1 VIHWIYFTPL
11 RTHGE
16 PWRQVVMWTSG
27 VAFVLAVSGMVLGIL
42 RLRLKR
48 RYGGGRLSPYKGWAG
63 WHHWLGLG
71 IGTLTITWL
80 FSGWLSVT
88 PFGLFS
94 SPGLSEQEREA
105 FAGGPLGSADLS
117 IAAGQLLRGR
127 DDVVEAEWRRVD
139 GGLYLSVLTRTG
151 RALVDAQNGVALT
164 GLPQEVLQH
173 AVQAMRPSVPLQAE
187 MLSSGDDYYYT
198 HHQEARLPVLRARF
212 RQPEEPVVY
221 VSAAEG
227 KIVEYVDN
235 TSKWNRWLFN
245 ALHQL
250 DLPPLRIRPVWD
262 VLVISLCALGAI
274 LAATGLVLGWRR
286 LRR

>member
-1 VIHWIYFTPL
+1 
-11 RTHGE
+11 
-16 PWRQVVMWTSG
+16 MWTSG
-27 VAFVLAVSGMVLGIL
+27 VAFVLVVSGMVLGIL

-94 SPGLSEQEREA
+94 SPGLSEQERQA
-105 FAGGPLGSADLS
+105 FTGGALGSADLS
-117 IAAGQLLRGR
+117 IATGQLLRGR

-139 GGLYLSVLTRTG
+139 GRLYLSVLTRTG
-151 RALVDAQNGVALT
+151 RALVDAQGGEVLA
-164 GLPQEVLQH
+164 GLSREVLQH
-173 AVQAMRPSVPLQAE
+173 AVQAMRPGVPLQAE
-187 MLSSGDDYYYT
+187 MLTSGDDYYYS
-198 HHQEARLPVLRARF
+198 HHQAARLPVLRARF
-212 RQPEEPVVY
+212 QQPEEPVVY

-235 TSKWNRWLFN
+235 ASKWNRWLFN

-250 DLPPLRIRPVWD
+250 DLPPLRIRPIWD
-262 VLVISLCALGAI
+262 VLVISLCALGAM